1 MKNIIGYLIIMRIF
15 FKNLANMTLNSL
27 RAKITLW
34 TACAIVI
41 AMTVA
46 TLLSVISIR
55 NIGNSSSNQML
66 LLLCEAGEKNL
77 DFYFKSVEHSIEMIS
92 NYVKSD
98 LGEFEKT
105 DSDLNPEQ
113 FSEHLERVK
122 ELFGKI
128 IYKTNGILTYYYR
141 IDPAVSKTSKGFWF
155 VNLNDDG
162 FKEHEVT
169 DISQYNTDDTS
180 NLVWFTVPKST
191 GNSIWLPPYI
201 TDNLGIRVISYNM
214 PIYYHDKFI
223 GVVGIEIDYSTMAE
237 QVDNIKL
244 LDNGYAFL
252 NDSEGR
258 IIYHPRM
265 DVTTMEI
272 QPKVPE
278 GLLANDKFVRY
289 RFDGIDKQAVWLTL
303 SNGMRLN
310 VTVPISEINGNWEYL
325 IFNIL
330 IVSILLLIVFIF
342 CTMRLSGH
350 ITRPLRELTNMAK
363 EVNNG
368 NYDVKLEASGNDEVS
383 ILTNTFNQLI
393 SHLKVHIKD
402 LNNLA
407 YADALTSLR
416 NKGACDIYIQKLQN
430 QLNDSN
436 GNLKFAIGIFDCN
449 NLKIIN
455 DRHGHDKG
463 DIYLKS
469 ASTLIC
475 RVFKHSP
482 VFRTGGDEFTVVLQ
496 NEDYQKRNELINLF
510 EEKSF
515 EISETKK
522 AHWEKVSVAIGIA
535 DYDSEIDKSVI
546 DVMRRADY
554 LMYENKRKQK
564 NK

>member
-1 MKNIIGYLIIMRIF
+1 MKTF
-15 FKNLANMTLNSL
+15 FKNLVNMTMNSL

-98 LGEFEKT
+98 MSKFDKT
-105 DSDLNPEQ
+105 DLDLNSEQ

-122 ELFGKI
+122 EMFGKI

-141 IDPAVSKTSKGFWF
+141 IDPAISKTSKGFWF
-155 VNLNDDG
+155 VNLNDEG
-162 FKEHEVT
+162 FKEHKVT
-169 DISQYNTDDTS
+169 DITLYNTEDTS

-201 TDNLGIRVISYNM
+201 TDNLNVRVISYNM

-252 NDSEGR
+252 NDSEGK

-265 DVTTMEI
+265 DVTTMKN

-289 RFDGIDKQAVWLTL
+289 KFDGIDKQAVWLTL
-303 SNGMRLN
+303 YNGMRLN

-325 IFNIL
+325 ILNI
-330 IVSILLLIVFIF
+330 
-342 CTMRLSGH
+342 
-350 ITRPLRELTNMAK
+350 
-363 EVNNG
+363 
-368 NYDVKLEASGNDEVS
+368 
-383 ILTNTFNQLI
+383 
-393 SHLKVHIKD
+393 
-402 LNNLA
+402 
-407 YADALTSLR
+407 
-416 NKGACDIYIQKLQN
+416 
-430 QLNDSN
+430 
-436 GNLKFAIGIFDCN
+436 
-449 NLKIIN
+449 
-455 DRHGHDKG
+455 
-463 DIYLKS
+463 
-469 ASTLIC
+469 
-475 RVFKHSP
+475 
-482 VFRTGGDEFTVVLQ
+482 
-496 NEDYQKRNELINLF
+496 
-510 EEKSF
+510 
-515 EISETKK
+515 
-522 AHWEKVSVAIGIA
+522 
-535 DYDSEIDKSVI
+535 
-546 DVMRRADY
+546 
-554 LMYENKRKQK
+554 
-564 NK
+564 